1 MRFRNGF
8 RIQCI
13 LTGHTSLTFSY
24 GVTFLAFGNG
34 APDIFSAVAAIT
46 NAKNGDAGLAIGA
59 LFGKTLQILGAF
71 DYVPRVDPGL
81 PLVSSNSF
89 DVIPGAHPGQPKVPC
104 LWNESR
110 GPINSQLYKCGG
122 PVFFNNNASLHFSFK
137 LRKVVVMVVQ

>member
-46 NAKNGDAGLAIGA
+46 NAKDGDAGLAIGA
-59 LFGKTLQILGAF
+59 LFGKTLHWVRSIMFPGSTPVRPWSVQIALTSFQGLTQVNPKCPACGTSHLG
-71 DYVPRVDPGL
+71 
-81 PLVSSNSF
+81 
-89 DVIPGAHPGQPKVPC
+89 Q
-104 LWNESR
+104 
-110 GPINSQLYKCGG
+110 
-122 PVFFNNNASLHFSFK
+122 
-137 LRKVVVMVVQ
+137 